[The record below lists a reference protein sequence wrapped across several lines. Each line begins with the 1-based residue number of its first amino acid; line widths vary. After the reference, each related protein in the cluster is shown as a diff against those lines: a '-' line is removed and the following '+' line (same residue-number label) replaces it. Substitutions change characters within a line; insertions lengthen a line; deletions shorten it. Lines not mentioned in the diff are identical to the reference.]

1 MSQRK
6 FGGNSSAVIA
16 SQRSRECATGV
27 RSNPWGRSKERMD
40 CFVTR
45 APRNDIVEPDSILIT
60 HPRSRDTVCPSSAQ
74 TVSLEKEGAGNAGCA
89 LHPRSRVQI
98 ARKKAH
104 TSIQVQ
110 RRQSGIPCAMVLR
123 LMPCSPRRSGFF
135 GTVALRILARPPGR
149 ARAPPQDLT
158 PTSEASGPHGFAVRD
173 QRRRPARRL
182 IAHELIA
189 LRHRFAPTQPASTA
203 SPPAF
208 VTIAIRPSVGRD
220 SESYGLICISGKQKY
235 FCKWGWTS
243 KIGRLN

>member
-1 MSQRK
+1 MPELCVD
-6 FGGNSSAVIA
+6 G
-16 SQRSRECATGV
+16 
-27 RSNPWGRSKERMD
+27 
-40 CFVTR
+40 
-45 APRNDIVEPDSILIT
+45 APRKREQGMPGARCTRGL
-60 HPRSRDTVCPSSAQ
+60 VC
-74 TVSLEKEGAGNAGCA
+74 KM
-89 LHPRSRVQI
+89 RK
-98 ARKKAH
+98 KKAH

-189 LRHRFAPTQPASTA
+189 LRHRFRADAARVHRIPSRVRDDRDTPL
-203 SPPAF
+203 
-208 VTIAIRPSVGRD
+208 SVGWDVSDIVLIWGRD
-220 SESYGLICISGKQKY
+220 Q
-235 FCKWGWTS
+235 
-243 KIGRLN
+243 RR